1 MSSITIDIKD
11 IKKLEEILGK
21 LDSKVKDDLDF
32 IVKATADDTQR
43 LARQKAP
50 SDIGAI
56 KRSFSTEKEKEL
68 SYVIKNNMPY
78 APYVEFGTGGK
89 YNPGEWDDFA
99 SQFQKG
105 NYKIKGTFEEGV
117 QAIADWLGRHGGN
130 PEDAVGVLFSIL
142 KNGISPQPFLW
153 PAFKIGRKQLEQE
166 ITDYVNNFGLDE

>member
-11 IKKLEEILGK
+11 IKKLEKILAN
-21 LDSKVKDDLDF
+21 LDSKVKDDLDSK
-32 IVKATADDTQR
+32 VNGVALDTQR
-43 LARQKAP
+43 LAAQSAP
-50 SDIGAI
+50 EDIGRLAG
-56 KRSFSTEKEKEL
+56 SFSTEKEKNKEL

-89 YNPGEWDDFA
+89 YKPGEWDDFA
-99 SQFQKG
+99 KQFQGKG
-105 NYKIKGTFEEGV
+105 DGTFDEGV

-153 PAFKIGRKQLEQE
+153 PAFKLGRKQLEQDV
-166 ITDYVNNFGLDE
+166 TDYINNFGLDE

>member
-43 LARQKAP
+43 LAQQKAP
-50 SDIGAI
+50 SDLGKI
-56 KRSFSTEKEKEL
+56 KGSFSVEKEKEL

-105 NYKIKGTFEEGV
+105 NYKIKGTFDEGV

-166 ITDYVNNFGLDE
+166 ITDYINNFGLDE